1 MCCLPLN
8 DLLRFNSNNS
18 LAILQNKL
26 LFLVVLIILSNWL
39 NQLNSIL
46 IIEFHTSK
54 HIARKPH
61 YDPLNLPRLYDSFA
75 QDVFRFILTFRAITE
90 YKVIFPGVYIAFNS
104 NQVPVIGNIRSSWM
118 ASVLY
123 LSDSKI
129 RLSQAKG
136 TLLRF
141 SFY

>member
-1 MCCLPLN
+1 MCCLSLN

-39 NQLNSIL
+39 NQLYSIL

-75 QDVFRFILTFRAITE
+75 QDVFRLILTFRAVTE

-104 NQVPVIGNIRSSWM
+104 DQVLVIVKIMSSWVT
-118 ASVLY
+118 SVLY
-123 LSDSKI
+123 LSNCKI
-129 RLSQAKG
+129 RLSQAVG
-136 TLLRF
+136 TLVRF
-141 SFY
+141 NFY